1 MSALTNI
8 IVDEED
14 QEGAKWNKHTR
25 KNNHGILY
33 KKNIFFHIL
42 LLSHFLVF
50 SPLIL
55 RVLSIHIKEKETLKR
70 KKKESQIYEGR
81 Q

>member
-1 MSALTNI
+1 MKQT
-8 IVDEED
+8 
-14 QEGAKWNKHTR
+14 QK

-33 KKNIFFHIL
+33 QKIFFFKVL

-50 SPLIL
+50 CPLLL
-55 RVLSIHIKEKETLKR
+55 RVLSILVKEKETLER
-70 KKKESQIYEGR
+70 KKKESRNYKGR